1 MGISMGIKKMCTKNY
16 EDIHIFIVVCRKG
29 PGRDIS
35 ALQELL
41 IAKE

>member
-1 MGISMGIKKMCTKNY
+1 MGIKKMCTKND
-16 EDIHIFIVVCRKG
+16 ENMHIFIVVCRKG
-29 PGRDIS
+29 PGDDIILS